1 MKESMADQVTH
12 APSFLRSKWPLL
24 VIALVA
30 FAASF
35 TLDAWT
41 YHHVHMAKVYDT
53 DWGRALRSVG
63 YWPLWIAL
71 AAAIWLHDHAAPRA
85 AFLAASVSAA
95 GLLGEILKILVRR
108 DRPSV
113 ADGAYAFRA
122 WSDHP
127 FSSSGFGMP
136 SSHSLIA
143 FSGATAL
150 AVLFPRATP
159 IWYALAIGCAIT
171 RLLAGAHFLSDVIA
185 GAIIG
190 VVVTLSLR
198 ARLLRAPIPGPDLES
213 STAARK

>member
-1 MKESMADQVTH
+1 MADQETY
-12 APSFLRSKWPLL
+12 APSFLRSNWPLL
-24 VIALVA
+24 AIALVA
-30 FAASF
+30 FGLSF

-71 AAAIWLHDHAAPRA
+71 AAAVWLHDRTARRA
-85 AFLAASVSAA
+85 AFVAVSVSAA

-108 DRPSV
+108 DRPGV

-143 FSGATAL
+143 FSGAAAL
-150 AVLFPRATP
+150 ATLFPRAAP

-190 VVVTLSLR
+190 IVVTLSLR
-198 ARLLRAPIPGPDLES
+198 APLLRARTPEPDPES
-213 STAARK
+213 STAART